1 MSVTAAVTAAIVI
14 AFVVLQFVL
23 QDAPL
28 DYIAAVQI
36 RCRWCPRVVGF
47 AACGLLLRVCL
58 AIPTSLHLC

>member
-23 QDAPL
+23 QDVPF
-28 DYIAAVQI
+28 DYTAVVCD

-47 AACGLLLRVCL
+47 AVWGLLLHVCL
-58 AIPTSLHLC
+58 AISASLHLC

>member
-28 DYIAAVQI
+28 DYIAAVRD
-36 RCRWCPRVVGF
+36 RCRWWPRVVGF
-47 AACGLLLRVCL
+47 AVWGLLLHVCIAL
-58 AIPTSLHLC
+58 AAFLHLC